1 MNDRR
6 AWLEEWCP
14 VCRAAPGTRCRQQLL
29 KKRRDAAPSIH
40 VARGRRN
47 RSCPTCRAMP
57 EEMCRTPSGRE
68 ASGPHTARL
77 RRARGEL
84 LHEDVW
90 ERLERRGATI
100 AVVPFSGCAGA
111 GGRVD
116 TIILSRLDGDKLVD
130 VVRSTA
136 RDELTYALEG
146 PIWDRYGVFAG
157 QPSICGA
164 VTWALPHRSIVIAGR
179 RGSEAFE
186 EVVA

>member
-1 MNDRR
+1 MVPGVPRR
-6 AWLEEWCP
+6 AGHSLPPAVVEEASRRGAIDSCCAGSAQSIVP
-14 VCRAAPGTRCRQQLL
+14 DVPG
-29 KKRRDAAPSIH
+29 D
-40 VARGRRN
+40 ARGDVPNAVGPGGIR
-47 RSCPTCRAMP
+47 PTHRAVAA
-57 EEMCRTPSGRE
+57 CS
-68 ASGPHTARL
+68 
-77 RRARGEL
+77 GEL